1 MRHWHEIA
9 PGRILDVH
17 YEQMVSEPARVT
29 REVMAFLHL
38 PYDEAQI
45 RVESREAAVST
56 ASSAQVRQPIHSRN
70 VGGWKRYAAQLEPL
84 RELLTAG

>member
-1 MRHWHEIA
+1 MAHWHQIA

-17 YEQMVSEPARVT
+17 YEDMVSDPAASTQR
-29 REVMAFLHL
+29 VMAYLGL
-38 PYDEAQI
+38 PYDERQI
-45 RVESREAAVST
+45 RVEASAAPVST

-84 RELLTAG
+84 RAQLGE